1 MNENILIPYL
11 LMDRS
16 YELTNNLFIN
26 NPDNILNTPGYKY
39 YTTPYRKQQSKYF
52 REIFNIGDGALIL
65 RLMDHFEE
73 YIQSD
78 ITNLQV
84 SIFDFLFK
92 SIPYLEIA
100 KIKIIADLHC
110 NISLIKICKE
120 FHKKYI
126 GKSSNILSDLYAY
139 NQNILKHLQ
148 KDIKNVIDLNSD
160 TQIQTNKNNLIN
172 KCLKFKIDYEQ
183 L

>member
-1 MNENILIPYL
+1 
-11 LMDRS
+11 
-16 YELTNNLFIN
+16 
-26 NPDNILNTPGYKY
+26 
-39 YTTPYRKQQSKYF
+39 
-52 REIFNIGDGALIL
+52 
-65 RLMDHFEE
+65 MDHFEE
-73 YIQSD
+73 YIQPD

-92 SIPYLEIA
+92 SIPYLELA